1 MDGTAAAS
9 VTSGEVTDDL
19 ELVLTAAQIEA
30 LRDWTLQDDGVERF
44 AYVYCERQ
52 NGRLLAREVD
62 PVSAEDCAVME
73 SSAVRP
79 ELAVERDRL
88 GSAMEDGLVPIMVHS
103 HPFSQRPGFS
113 ALDDDIM
120 ESYRNWLGK
129 LYPDTPLGF
138 VVIGHRGVDTA
149 VYTDPTEPR
158 RDRLGVDVVGE
169 WTLDTP
175 LATPS
180 TDSDVSV
187 DADRY
192 DRSIRALTD
201 DGQQRVADTTVGI
214 AGLGGLGSMVALQLA
229 RFGVRE
235 FVFADPD
242 VVERSNLPRIYG
254 ATEADVGRD
263 KVDVVGE
270 QVVRANPDAEVRA
283 YGDRVQAVPEDVL
296 GECDVIIGAV
306 DRLSARL
313 YCNEFATR
321 HLRYYIDGGVAI
333 ETDEDE
339 RVTEERGLIQLVVP
353 GVTACLDCLGRNDP
367 ELLRVEELSDDEIEA
382 DIERGYLDE
391 DVRSPEPAITPLNGM
406 AASSISR
413 LFTKLVTGYTA
424 PSEYLR
430 FDGLDDELVD
440 VGTHPSDDCITC
452 GADGMLGVGEQAFDA
467 DALIGGD
474 GEDIDGDAAGSDSN
488 SPASKAESQVT
499 ARTIAR
505 ETLSERQTASEAES
519 RDDATTGPTGDSTG
533 TESPAAAAI
542 RAIESTAWSADDPG
556 SATTERESDAST
568 PNDEDDSGSVPTRLL
583 RAAWNRKGLLGLAVL
598 GAVTVKRLG
607 DRS

>member
-1 MDGTAAAS
+1 MDATESVS
-9 VTSGEVTDDL
+9 VTSGEVTDEL
-19 ELVLTAAQIEA
+19 ELVLTAAQVES
-30 LRDWTLQDDGVERF
+30 LRDWTLQDDGIERF
-44 AYVYCERQ
+44 AYIYCERQ
-52 NGRLLAREVD
+52 NGRLVAREID
-62 PVSAEDCAVME
+62 PIPAEDCAVME
-73 SSAVRP
+73 SNAVRP
-79 ELAVERDRL
+79 ELSVERDRL

-120 ESYRNWLGK
+120 ESYRDWLGK

-138 VVIGHRGVDTA
+138 VVIGHQGVDTA
-149 VYTDPTEPR
+149 VYTDPSDPR
-158 RDRLGVDVVGE
+158 RDRLGIDIVGE

-175 LATPS
+175 LETPS
-180 TDSDVSV
+180 AAPDVSV

-201 DGQQRVADTTVGI
+201 DGQQQVADTTVGI

-229 RFGVRE
+229 RFGVQE

-254 ATEADVGRD
+254 ATDADIDRD

-270 QVVRANPDAEVRA
+270 QVVRANPDAEIRA
-283 YGDRVQAVPEDVL
+283 YNDRVQDVPEAVL
-296 GECDVIIGAV
+296 GECDVVIGAV

-333 ETDEDE
+333 ETDDDE
-339 RVTEERGLIQLVVP
+339 RVAEERGLIQLVAP

-367 ELLRVEELSDDEIEA
+367 EHLRVEGLSDDEIEA

-413 LFTKLVTGYTA
+413 LFTKLVTGYTS
-424 PSEYLR
+424 PSDFLR
-430 FDGLDDELVD
+430 FDGLNDELVD
-440 VGTHPSDDCITC
+440 VGTHPSEDCITC
-452 GADGMLGVGEQAFDA
+452 GDDELLGVGEQTFETDALVGGDIDTASSATQTKQAEAKTISRDALPQRPTTSEPGDDA
-467 DALIGGD
+467 DVDRPTVDPAD
-474 GEDIDGDAAGSDSN
+474 TA
-488 SPASKAESQVT
+488 SPATS
-499 ARTIAR
+499 
-505 ETLSERQTASEAES
+505 
-519 RDDATTGPTGDSTG
+519 ATD
-533 TESPAAAAI
+533 
-542 RAIESTAWSADDPG
+542 AIESTAWSSSGGFAPET
-556 SATTERESDAST
+556 AQRRPDAST
-568 PNDEDDSGSVPTRLL
+568 TADEDRLRSSAARLL
-583 RAAWNRKGLLGLAVL
+583 RAAWDRKGLFGLVVL
-598 GAVTVKRLG
+598 GIVAVKRLRG
-607 DRS
+607 RS

>member
-1 MDGTAAAS
+1 
-9 VTSGEVTDDL
+9 
-19 ELVLTAAQIEA
+19 
-30 LRDWTLQDDGVERF
+30 
-44 AYVYCERQ
+44 
-52 NGRLLAREVD
+52 
-62 PVSAEDCAVME
+62 ME

-79 ELAVERDRL
+79 ELSVERDRL

-113 ALDDDIM
+113 AFDDDIM
-120 ESYRNWLGK
+120 ESYRDWLGK

-138 VVIGHRGVDTA
+138 VVIGHEGIDTA
-149 VYTDPTEPR
+149 VYTDPSEPC
-158 RDRLGVDVVGE
+158 RDRLEVDVVGE

-180 TDSDVSV
+180 TEPDVSV
-187 DADRY
+187 DTDRY

-201 DGQQRVADTTVGI
+201 DGQQQVADTTVGI

-229 RFGVRE
+229 RFGVQN

-254 ATEADVGRD
+254 ATEADIDRD

-283 YGDRVQAVPEDVL
+283 YNDRVQDVPEAVL

-333 ETDEDE
+333 ETDDDE
-339 RVTEERGLIQLVVP
+339 RVTEERGLIQLVAP

-367 ELLRVEELSDDEIEA
+367 EHLRVEGLSDDEIEA

-413 LFTKLVTGYTA
+413 LFTKLVTGYTS
-424 PSEYLR
+424 PSDFLR
-430 FDGLDDELVD
+430 FDGLNDELVD
-440 VGTHPSDDCITC
+440 VGTHPSEDCITC
-452 GADGMLGVGEQAFDA
+452 GGDEMLGVGEQTFET
-467 DALIGGD
+467 DALVGGD
-474 GEDIDGDAAGSDSN
+474 IDTASSATETKQAEAKTITRDALPQRTTTSEPGDDDVDRPTVDSADTA
-488 SPASKAESQVT
+488 SPATS
-499 ARTIAR
+499 
-505 ETLSERQTASEAES
+505 
-519 RDDATTGPTGDSTG
+519 ATD
-533 TESPAAAAI
+533 
-542 RAIESTAWSADDPG
+542 AIESTAWGSSGGFAPG
-556 SATTERESDAST
+556 IAQRQTDTSST
-568 PNDEDDSGSVPTRLL
+568 ADEDRSGSSAARLL
-583 RAAWNRKGLLGLAVL
+583 RAAWARKGLLGLVVL
-598 GAVTVKRLG
+598 GIVAVKRLQG
-607 DRS
+607 RS

>member
-1 MDGTAAAS
+1 MDATESVS
-9 VTSGEVTDDL
+9 VTSGEVTDEL
-19 ELVLTAAQIEA
+19 ELVLTAAQVES
-30 LRDWTLQDDGVERF
+30 LRDWTLQDDGIERF
-44 AYVYCERQ
+44 AYIYCERQ
-52 NGRLLAREVD
+52 NGRLVARDID
-62 PVSAEDCAVME
+62 PIPAEDCAVME
-73 SSAVRP
+73 SNAVRP
-79 ELAVERDRL
+79 ELSVERDRL

-120 ESYRNWLGK
+120 ESYRDWLGK

-138 VVIGHRGVDTA
+138 VVIGHQGVDTA
-149 VYTDPTEPR
+149 VYTDPSDPR
-158 RDRLGVDVVGE
+158 RDRLGIDIVGE

-175 LATPS
+175 LETPS
-180 TDSDVSV
+180 AAPDVSV

-201 DGQQRVADTTVGI
+201 DGQQQVADTTVGI

-229 RFGVRE
+229 RFGVQE

-254 ATEADVGRD
+254 ATDADIDRD

-270 QVVRANPDAEVRA
+270 QVVRANPDAEIRA
-283 YGDRVQAVPEDVL
+283 YNDRVQDVPEAVL
-296 GECDVIIGAV
+296 GECDVVIGAV

-333 ETDEDE
+333 ETDDDE
-339 RVTEERGLIQLVVP
+339 RVAEERGLIQLVAP

-367 ELLRVEELSDDEIEA
+367 EHLRVEGLSDDEIEA

-413 LFTKLVTGYTA
+413 LFTKLVTGYTS
-424 PSEYLR
+424 PSDFLR
-430 FDGLDDELVD
+430 FDGLNDELVD
-440 VGTHPSDDCITC
+440 VGTHPSEDCITC
-452 GADGMLGVGEQAFDA
+452 GDDELLGVGEQTFETDALVGGDIDTASSATQTKQAEAKTISRDALPQRPTTSEPGDDA
-467 DALIGGD
+467 DVDRPTVDPAD
-474 GEDIDGDAAGSDSN
+474 TA
-488 SPASKAESQVT
+488 SPATS
-499 ARTIAR
+499 
-505 ETLSERQTASEAES
+505 
-519 RDDATTGPTGDSTG
+519 ATD
-533 TESPAAAAI
+533 
-542 RAIESTAWSADDPG
+542 AIESTAWSSSGGFAPET
-556 SATTERESDAST
+556 AQRRADAST
-568 PNDEDDSGSVPTRLL
+568 TADEDRLRSSAARLL
-583 RAAWNRKGLLGLAVL
+583 RAAWDRKGLFGLVVL
-598 GAVTVKRLG
+598 GIVAVKRLRG
-607 DRS
+607 RS

>member
-1 MDGTAAAS
+1 MEQTATAPI
-9 VTSGEVTDDL
+9 TSGQVTDEL
-19 ELVLTAAQIEA
+19 ELVLTATQVKK
-30 LRDWTLQDDGVERF
+30 LRDWTLQNDEIERF
-44 AYVYCERQ
+44 AYIYCERG

-62 PVSAEDCAVME
+62 PIPAEDCAVME

-79 ELAVERDRL
+79 ELSVERDRL
-88 GSAMEDGLVPIMVHS
+88 GEAMEDGLVPIMVHS

-129 LYPDTPLGF
+129 LYPETPLGF

-158 RDRLGVDVVGE
+158 RDRLGIDVVGE

-175 LATPS
+175 LSKPS
-180 TDSDVSV
+180 RNPDVSV
-187 DADRY
+187 DTDRY

-201 DGQQRVADTTVGI
+201 DGQQQVADTTVGI

-229 RFGVRE
+229 RFGVQE

-254 ATEADVGRD
+254 ATEADIDRN

-270 QVVRANPDAEVRA
+270 HVVRANPDAEVRA
-283 YGDRVQAVPEDVL
+283 YDDRVQDVPESVL
-296 GECDVIIGAV
+296 AECDVVIGAV

-313 YCNEFATR
+313 YCNEFAIR

-333 ETDEDE
+333 KTDDDE
-339 RVTEERGLIQLVVP
+339 RMTEERGLIQLVAP
-353 GVTACLDCLGRNDP
+353 DVTACLDCLGRNDP
-367 ELLRVEELSDDEIEA
+367 EHLRVEELSDGEVEA
-382 DIERGYLDE
+382 DIEQGYLDE

-413 LFTKLVTGYTA
+413 LFTKLVTGYTS
-424 PSEYLR
+424 PSDFLR
-430 FDGLDDELVD
+430 LDGLNDELVD

-452 GADGMLGVGEQAFDA
+452 GGDELLGIGEQTFETDALVGGDIDTTSVVTETEQAEARIINHDAPPQFPTSSDSGDDDAADGPAVESA
-467 DALIGGD
+467 DTGSSASTATD
-474 GEDIDGDAAGSDSN
+474 GIEATAWGAA
-488 SPASKAESQVT
+488 
-499 ARTIAR
+499 
-505 ETLSERQTASEAES
+505 
-519 RDDATTGPTGDSTG
+519 GDSTPETTQRK
-533 TESPAAAAI
+533 TET
-542 RAIESTAWSADDPG
+542 STAAEMDNSR
-556 SATTERESDAST
+556 SRVT
-568 PNDEDDSGSVPTRLL
+568 PLL
-583 RAAWNRKGLLGLAVL
+583 QAAWERKWLLGLAVL
-598 GAVTVKRLG
+598 GIVAAKRL
-607 DRS
+607 RSRS

>member
-1 MDGTAAAS
+1 MDATESVS
-9 VTSGEVTDDL
+9 VTSGEVTDEL
-19 ELVLTAAQIEA
+19 ELILTAAQVES

-44 AYVYCERQ
+44 AYIYCERQ
-52 NGRLLAREVD
+52 NGRLLAREID
-62 PVSAEDCAVME
+62 PIPAKDCAVME

-79 ELAVERDRL
+79 ELSVERDRL
-88 GSAMEDGLVPIMVHS
+88 GGAMEDGLIPIMVHS

-120 ESYRNWLGK
+120 ESYRDWLGK

-149 VYTDPTEPR
+149 VYTDPSEPR
-158 RDRLGVDVVGE
+158 RDRLGVDVVAE

-180 TDSDVSV
+180 TEPEVSV
-187 DADRY
+187 DTDRY

-201 DGQQRVADTTVGI
+201 DGQQQVADTTVGI

-229 RFGVRE
+229 RFGVQE

-254 ATEADVGRD
+254 ATEADIGRD

-283 YGDRVQAVPEDVL
+283 YNDRVQDVPEAVL
-296 GECDVIIGAV
+296 GECDVVIGTV

-333 ETDEDE
+333 ETDDDE
-339 RVTEERGLIQLVVP
+339 RVTEERGLIQLVAP

-367 ELLRVEELSDDEIEA
+367 EHLRVEELSDDEIEA

-413 LFTKLVTGYTA
+413 LFTKLVTGYTS
-424 PSEYLR
+424 PSDFLR
-430 FDGLDDELVD
+430 FDGLNDELVD
-440 VGTHPSDDCITC
+440 VGTPPSDDCITC
-452 GADGMLGVGEQAFDA
+452 EGDELLGVGEQTFETDT
-467 DALIGGD
+467 LVGGD
-474 GEDIDGDAAGSDSN
+474 IDT
-488 SPASKAESQVT
+488 ASSATETEQAE
-499 ARTIAR
+499 ARTITR
-505 ETLSERQTASEAES
+505 EALSQRPTTSGP
-519 RDDATTGPTGDSTG
+519 DDAVDDPTADSADPS
-533 TESPAAAAI
+533 SPATSATD
-542 RAIESTAWSADDPG
+542 AIESTAWGAAGDFAPKTAQRNG
-556 SATTERESDAST
+556 DASRT
-568 PNDEDDSGSVPTRLL
+568 ADENRSRSSAARLL
-583 RAAWNRKGLLGLAVL
+583 RAAWERKGLLGLAVL
-598 GAVTVKRLG
+598 GILAVKRLRG
-607 DRS
+607 RF